1 MIQKLTIEE
10 LDRQGSMR
18 TMKISGFAD
27 GELEKLK
34 SQPNLK
40 AKQELLD
47 MIDNRN
53 GGMATCWHCGYGIY
67 GVWFDNEFAY
77 VRIGTSCD

>member
-1 MIQKLTIEE
+1 MTQLTIEE
-10 LDRQGSMR
+10 LDRQGGMR
-18 TMKISGFAD
+18 TMKISGFTD

-53 GGMATCWHCGYGIY
+53 GGMATCWHCGYGI
-67 GVWFDNEFAY
+67 
-77 VRIGTSCD
+77 

>member
-10 LDRQGSMR
+10 LDRQGGMR

-34 SQPNLK
+34 SKPNMVAEEMLMN
-40 AKQELLD
+40 
-47 MIDNRN
+47 MIDARN
-53 GGMATCWHCGYGIY
+53 DGTATVWNCGYGVY
-67 GVWFDNEFAY
+67 GTWFDDEFAY
-77 VRIGTSCD
+77 VRIGTSSD

>member
-1 MIQKLTIEE
+1 MINKLTIEE
-10 LDRQGSMR
+10 LDRQGGMR

-34 SQPNLK
+34 SKPNLE
-40 AKQELLD
+40 AKEMLMN
-47 MIDNRN
+47 MIDARN
-53 GGMATCWHCGYGIY
+53 DGTATMWHCGYGIY
-67 GVWFDNEFAY
+67 GVWFDDEFAY